1 MSLSPSGQWVFGYGS
16 LVDPS
21 SFSAT
26 IGRELQ
32 LGVDFF
38 EAEVAGLGRRWNYG
52 VMHLTAFGPGPGG
65 ATIDYTLVALGVV
78 RAATETVNGVV
89 GWVEPDE
96 VALLDRRERH
106 YDRIDVTDRTTVHR
120 AHDVSAPVAV
130 YVPRHAAIERYQRAR
145 DAGRAAIEQRYWDLV
160 DRAFAAFGPDAH
172 ARYHGSTPAP
182 DVPVLSLSRRSERN
196 PH

>member
-1 MSLSPSGQWVFGYGS
+1 MSRSVNGLWVFGYGS

-26 IGRELQ
+26 IGRSLQ
-32 LGVDFF
+32 PGVDFF

-52 VMHLTAFGPGPGG
+52 VMHTSASGPGPGG

-78 RAATETVNGVV
+78 SAAGETVNGVV

-96 VALLDRRERH
+96 LALLDRRERH
-106 YDRIDVTDRTTVHR
+106 YDRVDVTDRTTVGG
-120 AHDVSAPVAV
+120 STELSGSVAV
-130 YVPRHAAIERYQRAR
+130 SVPRPEAVEHYERAR

-160 DRAFAAFGPDAH
+160 DRAFAAFGPEAH
-172 ARYHGSTPAP
+172 ARYHSNTPAP
-182 DVPVLSLSRRSERN
+182 DVPVMTLSRA
-196 PH
+196 

>member
-1 MSLSPSGQWVFGYGS
+1 MSHGGTGLWVFGYGS

-32 LGVDFF
+32 PGVDFF

-52 VMHLTAFGPGPGG
+52 VMHTSASGPGPGG

-78 RAATETVNGVV
+78 SAAEETVNGVV

-96 VALLDRRERH
+96 LALLDHRERH
-106 YDRIDVTDRTTVHR
+106 YDRVDVTDRTTVR
-120 AHDVSAPVAV
+120 GPGVSGSVAV
-130 YVPRHAAIERYQRAR
+130 YVPRREAVEHFERAR
-145 DAGRAAIEQRYWDLV
+145 ETGRAAIEQRYWDLV
-160 DRAFAAFGPDAH
+160 DRAFAAFGPEAH
-172 ARYHGSTPAP
+172 ARYHSTTPAP
-182 DVPVLSLSRRSERN
+182 DVPVMTLRRT
-196 PH
+196 